1 MPRRI
6 HMSCD
11 FQGDVYKLLHLFIP
25 AATTQHSTTYNV
37 SPKRNSAVGRGSSH
51 PQKDA
56 QEENEILVP
65 GAKFIHGKS
74 WHMARAGSRI

>member
-1 MPRRI
+1 
-6 HMSCD
+6 MSCD